1 MLNHQQPLLTLII
14 LFMISN
20 DVQAGKNKFVM
31 SKGHPAPEYASGPN
45 GTMNEADYINQFRSI
60 CDDLKVQ
67 NEANNAIHAQF
78 KDLFKNMVVSSQPT
92 NGSMDC
98 TLSRIFRDT
107 NMFTVF
113 RNKSF
118 SLEDLEEQF
127 KVRERAREVKHC
139 LVNERDTELL
149 KKFVALYKAEY
160 MLNSRVQSELDTA
173 FGTGGQ
179 YMFKPVNKT
188 YFNTSDPFTIKQHG
202 CWIDNLK
209 NNWMNVSIRGLQEI
223 KLFNRTP
230 SDAFKARA
238 SFTKEKKESFKDIQF
253 YINKTFDALS
263 DLIDYA
269 NANQTDDAL
278 VDQSK
283 ISKGAKFHDESGKKK
298 PRLAKMEM
306 LSENPLPFNPLLI
319 LLGSIT
325 TLVIVAATMALVICL
340 KKSKKNESFRRLK
353 EEDPEANETN
363 PTNPANAVKWSL
375 ENDQLTLFSE

>member
-1 MLNHQQPLLTLII
+1 MR
-14 LFMISN
+14 SN
-20 DVQAGKNKFVM
+20 DVQAGKNKFVR
-31 SKGHPAPEYASGPN
+31 SKGHLAPEYASGPN

-78 KDLFKNMVVSSQPT
+78 KDLFKTMVVSSQPT

-107 NMFTVF
+107 NMFTAF
-113 RNKSF
+113 RDK
-118 SLEDLEEQF
+118 SLEDLEERF
-127 KVRERAREVKHC
+127 KARERAREVKHC
-139 LVNERDTELL
+139 LVNEKDTELL
-149 KKFVALYKAEY
+149 KKFVALYEAEY
-160 MLNSRVQSELDTA
+160 KLNSRVQSELDTA

-278 VDQSK
+278 VDQSYV
-283 ISKGAKFHDESGKKK
+283 SNGAKFHDEPGKKK

-306 LSENPLPFNPLLI
+306 ISENPLPFNPLLI

-325 TLVIVAATMALVICL
+325 ALAIVAATMALVICL

-363 PTNPANAVKWSL
+363 PANPANAVKWSL
-375 ENDQLTLFSE
+375 ENDQLTLISE

>member
-139 LVNERDTELL
+139 LVNEKDTELL
-149 KKFVALYKAEY
+149 KKFVALYEAEY
-160 MLNSRVQSELDTA
+160 KLNSRVQSELDTA

-188 YFNTSDPFTIKQHG
+188 YFNTSDPYTHFQYGCKIDDPKNDTDEMMEKLQYTFTFM
-202 CWIDNLK
+202 
-209 NNWMNVSIRGLQEI
+209 MNESISGLHEA
-223 KLFNRTP
+223 N
-230 SDAFKARA
+230 
-238 SFTKEKKESFKDIQF
+238 FTEEKKETFEDIQF
-253 YINKTFDALS
+253 YINNTFDALS

-269 NANQTDDAL
+269 NSNAL
-278 VDQSK
+278 ADQSMESEK
-283 ISKGAKFHDESGKKK
+283 SYVTNGAKFHDEPEKKK

-306 LSENPLPFNPLLI
+306 ISENPLPFNPLLI

-325 TLVIVAATMALVICL
+325 ALVIVAATMALVLCL
-340 KKSKKNESFRRLK
+340 KKSKKNDNFQMRRLK

-363 PTNPANAVKWSL
+363 PANAVLWSL
-375 ENDQLTLFSE
+375 ENDQLTLIRK